1 MKKVI
6 KFWAP
11 WCGPC
16 KMYAPTFTTVSEKY
30 KDQIQFIEV
39 DVDQDSEGLAGEYKV
54 RNIPFTVLVREDGSV
69 LSKVGVLSESQLEE
83 LILS

>member
-1 MKKVI
+1 MKKII

-16 KMYAPTFTTVSEKY
+16 RMYAPTFDKVVKKY
-30 KDQIQFIEV
+30 EDQLEFANVNV
-39 DVDQDSEGLAGEYKV
+39 DEDTSGLAAQYKV
-54 RNIPFTVLVREDGSV
+54 RNIPFTILIREDGSTV
-69 LSKVGVLSESQLEE
+69 SKSGLLSEQELEE

>member
-16 KMYAPTFTTVSEKY
+16 RMYAPTFTKVTDKF
-30 KDQIQFIEV
+30 KGQIEVIEV
-39 DVDQDSEGLAGEYKV
+39 DVDQDTKGLAGEYKV
-54 RNIPFTVLVREDGSV
+54 RNIPFTVMVREDGSV
-69 LSKVGVLSESQLEE
+69 VSKVGMLSESQLEE

>member
-16 KMYAPTFTTVSEKY
+16 RMYAPTFDKVAEKY
-30 KDQIQFIEV
+30 DGQVEFINVNV
-39 DVDQDSEGLAGEYKV
+39 DEDKELSNQYNV
-54 RNIPFTVLVREDGSV
+54 RSIPHTVLVKEDGTV
-69 LSKVGVLSESQLEE
+69 LSKTGLLSETDLEE
-83 LILS
+83 LVLS

>member
-16 KMYAPTFTTVSEKY
+16 RMYAPTFTKVAEKF
-30 KDQIQFIEV
+30 KDQVQIIEV
-39 DVDQDSEGLAGEYKV
+39 DVDEDTEGLAGEYKV
-54 RNIPFTVLVREDGSV
+54 RNIPFTVMVREDGSV
-69 LSKVGVLSESQLEE
+69 VSKVGVLTEDQLEE

>member
-54 RNIPFTVLVREDGSV
+54 RNIPFTVLVREDGSI

>member
-1 MKKVI
+1 MKKII

-16 KMYAPTFTTVSEKY
+16 RMYAPTFTKVADKF
-30 KDQIQFIEV
+30 KDQIDVVEV
-39 DVDQDSEGLAGEYKV
+39 DVDQDTEGLAGEYKV
-54 RNIPFTVLVREDGSV
+54 RNIPFTVMVREDGSV
-69 LSKVGVLSESQLEE
+69 VSKVGVLTEDQLEE

>member
-16 KMYAPTFTTVSEKY
+16 RMYAPTFTKVAEKF
-30 KDQIQFIEV
+30 KDQVQIVEV
-39 DVDQDSEGLAGEYKV
+39 DVDQDTEGLAGEYKV
-54 RNIPFTVLVREDGSV
+54 RNIPFTVMVREDGSV
-69 LSKVGVLSESQLEE
+69 VSKVGVLTEDQLEE

>member
-54 RNIPFTVLVREDGSV
+54 RNIPFTVLVREDGSIV
-69 LSKVGVLSESQLEE
+69 SKVGVLSESQLEE

>member
-1 MKKVI
+1 MKKII

-16 KMYAPTFTTVSEKY
+16 RMYAPTFTKVAEKF
-30 KDQIQFIEV
+30 KDQVQIIEV
-39 DVDQDSEGLAGEYKV
+39 DVDQDTEGLAGEYKV
-54 RNIPFTVLVREDGSV
+54 RNIPFTVMVREDGSV
-69 LSKVGVLSESQLEE
+69 VSKVGVLTEDQLEE

>member
-16 KMYAPTFTTVSEKY
+16 RMYAPTFTKVAEKF
-30 KDQIQFIEV
+30 KDQVQIIEV
-39 DVDQDSEGLAGEYKV
+39 DVDQDTEGLAGEYKV
-54 RNIPFTVLVREDGSV
+54 RNIPFTVMVREDGSV
-69 LSKVGVLSESQLEE
+69 VSKVGVLTEDQLEE

>member
-1 MKKVI
+1 MKKLI

-16 KMYAPTFTTVSEKY
+16 RMYAPTFDKVVQKFE
-30 KDQIQFIEV
+30 DQIEV
-39 DVDQDSEGLAGEYKV
+39 LNINVDEDTSGLAAQYKV
-54 RNIPFTVLVREDGSV
+54 RSIPFTVLVREDGSSITKSGL
-69 LSKVGVLSESQLEE
+69 LSQEELEE

>member
-16 KMYAPTFTTVSEKY
+16 RMYAPTFTKVTDKF
-30 KDQIQFIEV
+30 KDQIQVIEV
-39 DVDQDSEGLAGEYKV
+39 DVDQDTEGLAGEYKV

-69 LSKVGVLSESQLEE
+69 VSKVGMLSESELEE

>member
-16 KMYAPTFTTVSEKY
+16 KMYAPTFTTVSEKF

>member
-1 MKKVI
+1 MKNVI

-16 KMYAPTFTTVSEKY
+16 KMYAPTFTKVSEKY